1 MKLFLSTIPLIV
13 FLFVGYSCQ
22 EAPTNSSVQLL
33 TMIEV
38 SPSTLDL
45 NVDST
50 YHFSALGRDANMNAM
65 EGLTFTWTSLYPEI
79 GTVAE
84 NGFFTAISPGITF
97 LTATSDT
104 IESTQVTVNVLEE
117 TTGSV
122 TDIDG
127 NVYQTMK
134 VGEQWWLAENLKVT
148 RYRNGE
154 AIPYLMN
161 AEKWYGQTTGAYC
174 EYDNNLENVPTYG
187 RLYNWYAVI
196 DRRYLAPEGW
206 HVPSD
211 EEWSQ
216 LEITLGMNQSQV
228 DISGFRGTDQGSQL
242 AGNPDLWD
250 KGALVNNPAFGSSR
264 FCSLPGGYRGFAG
277 YFYNMGSN
285 AYFWS
290 ATQSHRDRSLD
301 RTLSWDSASI
311 YRSNGGKRF
320 GCSVRLV
327 KD

>member
-1 MKLFLSTIPLIV
+1 MKLYPFTIPLIV
-13 FLFVGYSCQ
+13 LLFVAYSCQ
-22 EAPTNSSVQLL
+22 KAPTDSPVQLL

-38 SPSTLDL
+38 SPSSLDL

-50 YHFSALGRDANMNAM
+50 YHFSAIGRDANMNAM
-65 EGLTFTWTSLYPEI
+65 EGLTFTWTSLYLEV

-84 NGFFTAISPGITF
+84 DGLFTAISPGKTF
-97 LTATSDT
+97 VTAKSDS
-104 IESTQVTVNVLEE
+104 IESAQVTVNVLEN

-148 RYRNGE
+148 HYRNGE
-154 AIPYLMN
+154 AIPHLAN
-161 AEKWYGQTTGAYC
+161 AEEWYSQTTGAYC
-174 EYDNNLENVPTYG
+174 EYENDLENVQTYG

-196 DRRYLAPEGW
+196 DRRYIAPEGW

-216 LEITLGMNQSQV
+216 LEISLGLDPSQA
-228 DISGFRGTDQGSQL
+228 DSSGFRGTDQASQL
-242 AGNPDLWD
+242 AGNSDLWD
-250 KGALVNNPAFGSSR
+250 NGALVNNPAFGSSG
-264 FCSLPGGYRGFAG
+264 FYSLPGGYRGFAG
-277 YFYNMGSN
+277 YFYNMGN
-285 AYFWS
+285 TAYFWS

-320 GCSVRLV
+320 GYSVRLV